1 MKDAKYIIN
10 KYSDI
15 ITEEL
20 NIKEV
25 GILENIT
32 VKKIYKPIGSQISAK
47 FGKDTGSIIQNGKQ
61 GNVEAISNGS
71 LRIFD
76 SNGNERILDKTDYE
90 VSYEWLDGD
99 DTIAE
104 TGIIVK
110 IDRTITPELERE
122 GIARELSRFLNQM
135 RKDADLALDEKI
147 VVQYETKD
155 DIFQDI
161 IKLFGAF
168 LQEEAQI
175 KTLEAGKNST
185 GRHTNT
191 YSEDE
196 RTITFTII

>member
-1 MKDAKYIIN
+1 MKNAKYIIN
-10 KYSDI
+10 KYNDI

-25 GILENIT
+25 GVLENIKVT
-32 VKKIYKPIGSQISAK
+32 KIYKPIGSQISAK

-61 GNVEAISNGS
+61 GNIEAMTNWSI
-71 LRIFD
+71 RVFD
-76 SNGNERILDKTDYE
+76 KTGGERVLDKTDYE
-90 VSYEWLDGD
+90 VTYEWLDGD
-99 DTIAE
+99 DMIAE

-147 VVQYETKD
+147 EIQYETKD
-155 DIFQDI
+155 KIFEDIVQQ
-161 IKLFGAF
+161 FGKF
-168 LQEEAQI
+168 LQDEAQI
-175 KTLEAGKNST
+175 KTLVPSKNNT

-191 YSEDE
+191 YSEEE